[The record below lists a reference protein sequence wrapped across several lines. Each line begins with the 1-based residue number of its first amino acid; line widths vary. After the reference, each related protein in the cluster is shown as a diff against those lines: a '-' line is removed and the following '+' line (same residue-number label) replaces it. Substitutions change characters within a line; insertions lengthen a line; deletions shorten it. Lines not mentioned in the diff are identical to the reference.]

1 VRALQKGLIHA
12 VEPIKNKIQLFN
24 ILIIFTNAEYI
35 LFSPKICLS
44 LYESPIALVDFEEF
58 HVYDVKKQHLLTLSV
73 RYLTY

>member
-1 VRALQKGLIHA
+1 MRALQKGLIHA
-12 VEPIKNKIQLFN
+12 IEPIKNKIQLFN
-24 ILIIFTNAEYI
+24 IFTNAESI